1 MITLNLY
8 HVKKLFSSLCCRNSQ
23 GHVFHQISI
32 NNYNYGYG
40 ITYIMKLIE
49 DGFFKRNKKIIII
62 SFVIFILFALAGMI
76 VSNMI
81 VGDQVGKIS
90 KAMMEMPKNGTG
102 ANLDIGMSSLDL
114 FIHNFSVSVIIIAG
128 GILFS
133 IISFLVT
140 VFNAFSIGAPF
151 GSDPVFALVSILPH
165 SIFEYSATTL
175 SLAVAF
181 LITKLEIK
189 MIRQRSFMGTLRE
202 SETEL
207 KDILVLI
214 IVIVVL
220 LAVAAVI
227 EAYITPVIVKAYFG
241 F

>member
-1 MITLNLY
+1 
-8 HVKKLFSSLCCRNSQ
+8 
-23 GHVFHQISI
+23 
-32 NNYNYGYG
+32 
-40 ITYIMKLIE
+40 MKLIE

>member
-1 MITLNLY
+1 
-8 HVKKLFSSLCCRNSQ
+8 
-23 GHVFHQISI
+23 
-32 NNYNYGYG
+32 
-40 ITYIMKLIE
+40 MKLIE

-76 VSNMI
+76 VSNMV

-207 KDILVLI
+207 KDIRVLI

-227 EAYITPVIVKAYFG
+227 EAYITPMVVKAYFG

>member
-1 MITLNLY
+1 
-8 HVKKLFSSLCCRNSQ
+8 
-23 GHVFHQISI
+23 
-32 NNYNYGYG
+32 
-40 ITYIMKLIE
+40 MKLIE

-140 VFNAFSIGAPF
+140 GFNAFSIGAPF

-165 SIFEYSATTL
+165 SIFEYSATTI

-227 EAYITPVIVKAYFG
+227 EAYITPMVVKAYFG

>member
-1 MITLNLY
+1 
-8 HVKKLFSSLCCRNSQ
+8 
-23 GHVFHQISI
+23 
-32 NNYNYGYG
+32 
-40 ITYIMKLIE
+40 MKLIE

-165 SIFEYSATTL
+165 SMFEYSATTL

>member
-1 MITLNLY
+1 
-8 HVKKLFSSLCCRNSQ
+8 
-23 GHVFHQISI
+23 
-32 NNYNYGYG
+32 
-40 ITYIMKLIE
+40 MKLIE

-165 SIFEYSATTL
+165 SMFEYSATTL

-227 EAYITPVIVKAYFG
+227 EAYITPMVVKAYFG

>member
-1 MITLNLY
+1 
-8 HVKKLFSSLCCRNSQ
+8 
-23 GHVFHQISI
+23 
-32 NNYNYGYG
+32 
-40 ITYIMKLIE
+40 MKLIE

-76 VSNMI
+76 VSNMV

-165 SIFEYSATTL
+165 SMFEYSATTL

-227 EAYITPVIVKAYFG
+227 EAYITPMIVKAYFG

>member
-1 MITLNLY
+1 
-8 HVKKLFSSLCCRNSQ
+8 
-23 GHVFHQISI
+23 
-32 NNYNYGYG
+32 
-40 ITYIMKLIE
+40 MKLIE

-76 VSNMI
+76 VSNMV

-102 ANLDIGMSSLDL
+102 ANLDIGMSFLDL
-114 FIHNFSVSVIIIAG
+114 FINNFSVSVIIIAG

-227 EAYITPVIVKAYFG
+227 EAYITPMVVKAYFG

>member
-1 MITLNLY
+1 
-8 HVKKLFSSLCCRNSQ
+8 
-23 GHVFHQISI
+23 
-32 NNYNYGYG
+32 
-40 ITYIMKLIE
+40 MKLIE

-227 EAYITPVIVKAYFG
+227 EAYITPMIVKAYFG

>member
-1 MITLNLY
+1 
-8 HVKKLFSSLCCRNSQ
+8 
-23 GHVFHQISI
+23 
-32 NNYNYGYG
+32 
-40 ITYIMKLIE
+40 MKLIE

-90 KAMMEMPKNGTG
+90 KAMMEMPKNCTG

>member
-1 MITLNLY
+1 
-8 HVKKLFSSLCCRNSQ
+8 
-23 GHVFHQISI
+23 
-32 NNYNYGYG
+32 
-40 ITYIMKLIE
+40 MKLIE

-76 VSNMI
+76 VSNMV

-165 SIFEYSATTL
+165 SMFEYSATTL

>member
-1 MITLNLY
+1 
-8 HVKKLFSSLCCRNSQ
+8 
-23 GHVFHQISI
+23 
-32 NNYNYGYG
+32 
-40 ITYIMKLIE
+40 MKLIE

-76 VSNMI
+76 VSNVMA
-81 VGDQVGKIS
+81 GDQVGKIS
-90 KAMMEMPKNGTG
+90 KAMMKMPKNDTG

-114 FIHNFSVSVIIIAG
+114 FIHNLSVSVIIIVG

-133 IISFLVT
+133 VISFLVT

-227 EAYITPVIVKAYFG
+227 EAYITPMVVKAYFG

>member
-1 MITLNLY
+1 
-8 HVKKLFSSLCCRNSQ
+8 
-23 GHVFHQISI
+23 
-32 NNYNYGYG
+32 
-40 ITYIMKLIE
+40 MKLIE

-102 ANLDIGMSSLDL
+102 ANLDIGMSFLVL
-114 FIHNFSVSVIIIAG
+114 CIHNFSVSVIIIAG

>member
-1 MITLNLY
+1 
-8 HVKKLFSSLCCRNSQ
+8 
-23 GHVFHQISI
+23 
-32 NNYNYGYG
+32 
-40 ITYIMKLIE
+40 MKLIE

-76 VSNMI
+76 VSNMV

>member
-1 MITLNLY
+1 
-8 HVKKLFSSLCCRNSQ
+8 
-23 GHVFHQISI
+23 
-32 NNYNYGYG
+32 
-40 ITYIMKLIE
+40 MKLIE

-76 VSNMI
+76 VSNMV

-114 FIHNFSVSVIIIAG
+114 FIHNFSVSVIIIVG

-165 SIFEYSATTL
+165 SMFEYSATTL

-227 EAYITPVIVKAYFG
+227 EAYITPMIVKAYFG

>member
-1 MITLNLY
+1 
-8 HVKKLFSSLCCRNSQ
+8 
-23 GHVFHQISI
+23 
-32 NNYNYGYG
+32 
-40 ITYIMKLIE
+40 MKLIE

-76 VSNMI
+76 VSNMV

-227 EAYITPVIVKAYFG
+227 EAYITPMVVKAYFG

>member
-1 MITLNLY
+1 
-8 HVKKLFSSLCCRNSQ
+8 
-23 GHVFHQISI
+23 
-32 NNYNYGYG
+32 
-40 ITYIMKLIE
+40 MKLIE

-76 VSNMI
+76 VSNVI

-165 SIFEYSATTL
+165 SMFEYSATTL

>member
-1 MITLNLY
+1 
-8 HVKKLFSSLCCRNSQ
+8 
-23 GHVFHQISI
+23 
-32 NNYNYGYG
+32 
-40 ITYIMKLIE
+40 MKLIE

-133 IISFLVT
+133 VISFLVT

-227 EAYITPVIVKAYFG
+227 EAYITPMIVKAYFG

>member
-1 MITLNLY
+1 
-8 HVKKLFSSLCCRNSQ
+8 
-23 GHVFHQISI
+23 
-32 NNYNYGYG
+32 
-40 ITYIMKLIE
+40 MKLIE

-227 EAYITPVIVKAYFG
+227 EAYITPMVVKAYFG

>member
-1 MITLNLY
+1 
-8 HVKKLFSSLCCRNSQ
+8 
-23 GHVFHQISI
+23 
-32 NNYNYGYG
+32 
-40 ITYIMKLIE
+40 MKLIE

-151 GSDPVFALVSILPH
+151 GSDPVFAIVSILPH

-227 EAYITPVIVKAYFG
+227 EAYITPMVVKAYFG

>member
-1 MITLNLY
+1 
-8 HVKKLFSSLCCRNSQ
+8 
-23 GHVFHQISI
+23 
-32 NNYNYGYG
+32 
-40 ITYIMKLIE
+40 MKLIE

-76 VSNMI
+76 VSNVMA
-81 VGDQVGKIS
+81 GDQVGKIS

-227 EAYITPVIVKAYFG
+227 EAYITPMVVKAYFG

>member
-1 MITLNLY
+1 
-8 HVKKLFSSLCCRNSQ
+8 
-23 GHVFHQISI
+23 
-32 NNYNYGYG
+32 
-40 ITYIMKLIE
+40 MKFIE

-76 VSNMI
+76 VSNMV

-102 ANLDIGMSSLDL
+102 ANLDIGMSFLDL

-151 GSDPVFALVSILPH
+151 GSDQVFALVSILPH
-165 SIFEYSATTL
+165 SMFEYSATTL

-227 EAYITPVIVKAYFG
+227 EAYVTPMVVKAYFG

>member
-1 MITLNLY
+1 
-8 HVKKLFSSLCCRNSQ
+8 
-23 GHVFHQISI
+23 
-32 NNYNYGYG
+32 
-40 ITYIMKLIE
+40 MKLIE

-76 VSNMI
+76 VSNMV

-102 ANLDIGMSSLDL
+102 ANLDIGMSFLDL

-227 EAYITPVIVKAYFG
+227 EAYITPGIVKAYFG

>member
-1 MITLNLY
+1 
-8 HVKKLFSSLCCRNSQ
+8 
-23 GHVFHQISI
+23 
-32 NNYNYGYG
+32 
-40 ITYIMKLIE
+40 MKLIE

-76 VSNMI
+76 VSNVMA
-81 VGDQVGKIS
+81 GDQVGKIS

-102 ANLDIGMSSLDL
+102 ANLDIGISSLDL

-133 IISFLVT
+133 VISFLVT

-227 EAYITPVIVKAYFG
+227 EAYITPMIVKAYFG

>member
-1 MITLNLY
+1 
-8 HVKKLFSSLCCRNSQ
+8 
-23 GHVFHQISI
+23 
-32 NNYNYGYG
+32 
-40 ITYIMKLIE
+40 MKLIE

-133 IISFLVT
+133 VISFLVT

-227 EAYITPVIVKAYFG
+227 EAYITPMVVKAYFG

>member
-1 MITLNLY
+1 
-8 HVKKLFSSLCCRNSQ
+8 
-23 GHVFHQISI
+23 
-32 NNYNYGYG
+32 
-40 ITYIMKLIE
+40 MKLIE

-76 VSNMI
+76 VSNMV

-151 GSDPVFALVSILPH
+151 GSDPVFALVSILPY

>member
-1 MITLNLY
+1 
-8 HVKKLFSSLCCRNSQ
+8 
-23 GHVFHQISI
+23 
-32 NNYNYGYG
+32 
-40 ITYIMKLIE
+40 MKLIE

-76 VSNMI
+76 VSNVI

-165 SIFEYSATTL
+165 SMFEYSATTL

-227 EAYITPVIVKAYFG
+227 EAYITPMVVKAYFG

>member
-1 MITLNLY
+1 
-8 HVKKLFSSLCCRNSQ
+8 
-23 GHVFHQISI
+23 
-32 NNYNYGYG
+32 
-40 ITYIMKLIE
+40 MKLIE

-76 VSNMI
+76 VSNMV

-102 ANLDIGMSSLDL
+102 ANLDIGMSFLDL

-165 SIFEYSATTL
+165 SMFEYSATTL

-220 LAVAAVI
+220 LAVAAGI
-227 EAYITPVIVKAYFG
+227 EAYITPMVVKAYFG

>member
-1 MITLNLY
+1 
-8 HVKKLFSSLCCRNSQ
+8 
-23 GHVFHQISI
+23 
-32 NNYNYGYG
+32 
-40 ITYIMKLIE
+40 MKLIE

-76 VSNMI
+76 VSNMV

-207 KDILVLI
+207 KDIRVLI

>member
-1 MITLNLY
+1 
-8 HVKKLFSSLCCRNSQ
+8 
-23 GHVFHQISI
+23 
-32 NNYNYGYG
+32 
-40 ITYIMKLIE
+40 MKLIE

-76 VSNMI
+76 VSNMV

-165 SIFEYSATTL
+165 SMFEYSATTL

-227 EAYITPVIVKAYFG
+227 EAYITPMVVKAYFG

>member
-1 MITLNLY
+1 
-8 HVKKLFSSLCCRNSQ
+8 
-23 GHVFHQISI
+23 
-32 NNYNYGYG
+32 
-40 ITYIMKLIE
+40 MKLIE

-76 VSNMI
+76 VSNMV

-227 EAYITPVIVKAYFG
+227 EAYITPMIVKAYFG

>member
-1 MITLNLY
+1 
-8 HVKKLFSSLCCRNSQ
+8 
-23 GHVFHQISI
+23 
-32 NNYNYGYG
+32 
-40 ITYIMKLIE
+40 MKLIE

-90 KAMMEMPKNGTG
+90 KAMMEMPKNGIG

-133 IISFLVT
+133 VISFLVT
-140 VFNAFSIGAPF
+140 VFNAFSIGTPF

-207 KDILVLI
+207 KDIRVLI